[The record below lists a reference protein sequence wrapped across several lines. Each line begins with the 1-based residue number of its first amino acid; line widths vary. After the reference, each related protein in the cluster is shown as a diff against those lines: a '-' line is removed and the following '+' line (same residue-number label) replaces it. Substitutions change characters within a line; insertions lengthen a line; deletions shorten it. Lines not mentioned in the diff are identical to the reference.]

1 MEEMLGMAKLK
12 VGVIGAGSIS
22 SSHLHAYSVHSEVE
36 LTAIADMNGE
46 RAQEKAAAYGI
57 PHVYDNYIELLANPD
72 IDAVSIC
79 TWNNS
84 HAEIAVAALLAGKH
98 VLCEKPLAQT
108 VEQALTVQEAVKRS
122 GKLLLVGFVRRY
134 ADQAQLV
141 KQYAESGQLGEIY
154 YAKASVIRRLGNP
167 GGWFADT
174 SRSGGGPLIDLGVH
188 MIDLCWYLMGKPKP
202 VSVSGNTY
210 RKLGNRSHIEGMSFY
225 KAADY
230 DADLNDV
237 EDMANALI
245 RFENGASLYVD
256 ISYTLHAA
264 QNEMSSKIYGTKG
277 GAEIDPKL
285 VIVTEQFNK
294 IVNIEPQLD
303 HLSFQ
308 FQDSFNLEI
317 AHFVDCCFGK
327 AEPISPVEDGVELM
341 RMLEAVYQS
350 AALGAEVILESDAV
364 VEVVAATKEGV

>member
-1 MEEMLGMAKLK
+1 MTKLK

-22 SSHLHAYSVHSEVE
+22 GSHLHGYSVHPEVE
-36 LTAIADMNGE
+36 LAAIADLNGE
-46 RAQEKAAAYGI
+46 RAREKAEAYGI
-57 PHVYDNYIELLANPD
+57 PHVYDNYKDLLANPE

-84 HAEIAVAALLAGKH
+84 HAEIAVAALDAGKH
-98 VLCEKPLAQT
+98 VLCEKPLAKT
-108 VEQALTVQEAVKRS
+108 VEQALAVQEAVERS
-122 GKLLLVGFVRRY
+122 GKQLLVGFVRRY

-141 KQYAESGQLGEIY
+141 KQYAESGQLGDIY
-154 YAKASVIRRLGNP
+154 YAKASAIRRLGNP
-167 GGWFADT
+167 GGWFAD
-174 SRSGGGPLIDLGVH
+174 SERSGGGPLIDVGVH

-210 RKLGNRSHIEGMSFY
+210 RKLGNRSHIEGLSFY

-230 DADLNDV
+230 DASLNDV

-303 HLSFQ
+303 HLAFQ
-308 FQDSFNLEI
+308 FQDSFDLEV

-341 RMLEAVYQS
+341 RMLQAIYES
-350 AALGAEVILESDAV
+350 ASLGAEVVLNKDAAAAT
-364 VEVVAATKEGV
+364 VAASKEGV